1 MKTYDKIATGISWSF
16 VFFTLLVSFL
26 NLYREEQNNIPHKWV
41 VLSYPLIFFGMI
53 ILRWVKTKE
62 LDKISLM
69 MFVFTLAGL
78 IANIFFGF
86 LN

>member
-16 VFFTLLVSFL
+16 VFFTLLISFL
-26 NLYREEQNNIPHKWV
+26 NLYRKEQNNIPHKWV
-41 VLSYPLIFFGMI
+41 VLSYSLIFLGMI